1 MQDNQLFLNAN
12 VAILSPIIDWGMVNM
27 KLNLQDMTVVEKLQ
41 IMEALWDDLS
51 RNVDE
56 LESPEWHGEILKKR
70 EKELQQGKDQF
81 EDWTQAKK
89 DIWQSVS

>member
-1 MQDNQLFLNAN
+1 
-12 VAILSPIIDWGMVNM
+12 M
-27 KLNLQDMTVVEKLQ
+27 KLNLQEMTVVEKLQ
-41 IMEALWDDLS
+41 IMEALWDDLC

-56 LESPEWHGEILKKR
+56 LESPEWHRKILQER

-81 EDWTQAKK
+81 EDWAQAKK